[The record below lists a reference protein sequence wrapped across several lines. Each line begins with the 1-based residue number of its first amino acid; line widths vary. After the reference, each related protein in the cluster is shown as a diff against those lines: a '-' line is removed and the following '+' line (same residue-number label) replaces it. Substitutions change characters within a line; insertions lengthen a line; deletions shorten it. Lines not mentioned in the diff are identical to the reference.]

1 MVCYYSLDENKEFKT
16 INLNLTPNTRVVSLS
31 FYKNNSFLVLFRCE
45 ATEENN
51 KVHSKLAMF
60 DFEEFSFEEESVDIS
75 GLMIKQR
82 TFDFEAK
89 MLSISSSRG
98 LGSILGNSKIY
109 FIDLEE
115 DEEEDGEDDQENED
129 D

>member
-1 MVCYYSLDENKEFKT
+1 
-16 INLNLTPNTRVVSLS
+16 
-31 FYKNNSFLVLFRCE
+31 
-45 ATEENN
+45 
-51 KVHSKLAMF
+51 MF